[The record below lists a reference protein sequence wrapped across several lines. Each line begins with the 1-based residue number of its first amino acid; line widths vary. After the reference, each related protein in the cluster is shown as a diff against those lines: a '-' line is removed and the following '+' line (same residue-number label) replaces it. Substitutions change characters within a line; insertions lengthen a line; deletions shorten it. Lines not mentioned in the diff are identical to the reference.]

1 MANIRIDDLQ
11 KAINKQLEAYADE
24 VNASLQKQAKKT
36 ASEGVKMLK
45 ENSPKD
51 TGDYANDWGYVTNK
65 SFVGPDS
72 YTIRNKKH
80 YRLTHLLENGYA
92 KVNGGRVHGRPHIS
106 IAEDEIIKTFTE
118 RIEKVIKGGGS

>member
-11 KAINKQLEAYADE
+11 KAINKQLEAYADD
-24 VNASLQKQAKKT
+24 VNAGIQKQAKKT

-51 TGDYANDWGYVTNK
+51 TGDYAKDWGYVTNQ
-65 SFVGPDS
+65 SFVGPNT
-72 YTIRNKKH
+72 YTIRNKNH
-80 YRLTHLLENGYA
+80 YQLTHLLENGYA
-92 KVNGGRVHGRPHIS
+92 KVNGGRVPGRPHIS

-118 RIEKVIKGGGS
+118 RVEKIIKGGGS